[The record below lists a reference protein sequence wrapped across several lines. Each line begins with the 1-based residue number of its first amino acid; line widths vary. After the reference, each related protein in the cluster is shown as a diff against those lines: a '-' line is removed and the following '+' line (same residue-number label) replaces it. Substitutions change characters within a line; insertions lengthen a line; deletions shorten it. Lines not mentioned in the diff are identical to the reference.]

1 MHFVFIFRGLGLV
14 FFFFS
19 LILKLLFSKTA
30 RKKFLGRDEQVG
42 AKCRRKKMTL
52 FPIRNTNVSVL
63 TTCGKHGMLPFDL
76 ASGTLINLYKE
87 MFRLTKQ

>member
-1 MHFVFIFRGLGLV
+1 
-14 FFFFS
+14 
-19 LILKLLFSKTA
+19 
-30 RKKFLGRDEQVG
+30 
-42 AKCRRKKMTL
+42 MTL
-52 FPIRNTNVSVL
+52 FPIRNTDVSVL